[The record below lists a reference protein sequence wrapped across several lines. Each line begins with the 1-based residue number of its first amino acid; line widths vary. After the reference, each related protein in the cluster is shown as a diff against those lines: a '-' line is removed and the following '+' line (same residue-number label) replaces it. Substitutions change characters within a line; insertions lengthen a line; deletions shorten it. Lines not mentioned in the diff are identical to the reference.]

1 MEGPEQTPLSRS
13 FTQSVIQSSS
23 VSLRRP
29 SMCVTLWENTE
40 RIGAPVY
47 QLCCPHLP
55 ELIKATLASFQ
66 SLPLSLPEPSLSQCQ
81 GLCWSPLL
89 PQGEATSLVFSV
101 RHRSL
106 EYQDCE
112 CAPPYLA
119 QWLLG
124 SEPWQQL
131 PRPQAQIREEGRP
144 PSAIRHTGL
153 LRVDKSQT
161 QSQKSQGALGFA

>member
-29 SMCVTLWENTE
+29 SMCVTLWENRE
-40 RIGAPVY
+40 RIGAPGY

-101 RHRSL
+101 RHQPL

-161 QSQKSQGALGFA
+161 QSQKSQGTLGFA

>member
-1 MEGPEQTPLSRS
+1 MVKVPWRGRSRRHQAVHLLS
-13 FTQSVIQSSS
+13 QSVSHSTYLS
-23 VSLRRP
+23 EDHP
-29 SMCVTLWENTE
+29 CVTLWENRERTE
-40 RIGAPVY
+40 APDY
-47 QLCCPHLP
+47 QPYCPHPP
-55 ELIKATLASFQ
+55 ELVKDTLASFQ
-66 SLPLSLPEPSLSQCQ
+66 ALPLSLIEPSLSQCH
-81 GLCWSPLL
+81 GLCWSPLM
-89 PQGEATSLVFSV
+89 PQGEATSLIFSV
-101 RHRSL
+101 RLRSL

-161 QSQKSQGALGFA
+161 